1 MAPHPPL
8 MPVDERRIDGGE
20 ADDDGAVAG
29 VLGLWPPAPLAPM
42 VVGVGSC
49 YGSYRARIADR
60 QEGSVPLGSIFP
72 NDLLYEFVTL
82 FVVLDPIATLPV
94 FTAVSAGLNRR
105 QSLLVAFYALGVSF
119 LVLLFFIVAG
129 QHLLEALKIPMA
141 SFQLAGSL
149 VLLLFGL
156 KMVLGKITEE
166 AAAAGT
172 TSSSL
177 LERAIYPLAVPGIA
191 GAGAMLTV
199 VLLTDNKTRSIA
211 EQVTTTGILLLCLVI
226 LFGMF
231 AAASLIFRVLGR
243 PGVEIVS
250 RVFGLILASIAVTS
264 LVIAIKS
271 SFGLPIG

>member
-1 MAPHPPL
+1 M
-8 MPVDERRIDGGE
+8 
-20 ADDDGAVAG
+20 GA
-29 VLGLWPPAPLAPM
+29 
-42 VVGVGSC
+42 
-49 YGSYRARIADR
+49 
-60 QEGSVPLGSIFP
+60 IFP
-72 NDLLYEFVTL
+72 NDVLYEFVTL
-82 FVVLDPIATLPV
+82 FVVLDPIATLPI
-94 FTAVSAGLNRR
+94 FTAVTVGLTRR

-156 KMVLGKITEE
+156 KMVLGKITDD
-166 AAAAGT
+166 AAEAGT
-172 TSSSL
+172 SASSL
-177 LERAIYPLAVPGIA
+177 LDRAIYPLAVPGIA

-199 VLLTDNKTRSIA
+199 VLLTDNKIRSIG
-211 EQVTTTGILLLCLVI
+211 EQVMTTGILLLCLTI

-231 AAASLIFRVLGR
+231 ALAAAIFRVLGR

-264 LVIAIKS
+264 LVIAVKM
-271 SFGLPIG
+271 SFGLPTG